1 MKTFPGNKFREP
13 RMYGRT
19 GKTVLV
25 DTYWDVPDGDWVVIG
40 IEKTRDVG
48 LHSVSETSAYCP
60 PS

>member
-1 MKTFPGNKFREP
+1 
-13 RMYGRT
+13 MYGRT